1 MKGALLSVKTT
12 PRGGLQKDEAI
23 EYVGSPAAFAMLV
36 EAYGLRPFFERR
48 TLVLFRI
55 EAIDEAMR
63 AAELDLSPR

>member
-1 MKGALLSVKTT
+1 
-12 PRGGLQKDEAI
+12 
-23 EYVGSPAAFAMLV
+23 MLV